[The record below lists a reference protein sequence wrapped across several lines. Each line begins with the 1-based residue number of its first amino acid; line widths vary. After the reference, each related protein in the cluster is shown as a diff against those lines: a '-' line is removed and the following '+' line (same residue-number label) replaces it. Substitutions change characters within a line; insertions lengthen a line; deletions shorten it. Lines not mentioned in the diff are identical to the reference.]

1 MAVAACACALPGV
14 AAASQAMHFSTTLSP
29 ERLDGATSVGLK
41 IEIATPAERIPAP
54 MRVLDVRYPANLGI
68 ALSGLG
74 IETCTATV
82 LETMGPAGCPV
93 DSVMGY
99 GQALGEISYG
109 PEIIRERASV
119 TIVRAEDLDGH
130 LALLFDAQGLSPV
143 LANIVF
149 PGVLLP
155 ARAPYG
161 GDIHI
166 SVPLVPSLPE
176 APDVAVVRL
185 SATIG
190 PAAGLSY
197 REVEHGRS
205 ISYTP
210 RGILLPARCPRGGFP
225 FRANITFEGGGR
237 AAADT
242 KVLCPKSRR
251 RGA

>member
-1 MAVAACACALPGV
+1 MRLGTA
-14 AAASQAMHFSTTLSP
+14 LSP
-29 ERLDGATSVGLK
+29 ERLGSGTSVGLEV
-41 IEIATPAERIPAP
+41 EIATPADRIPAP
-54 MRVLDVRYPANLGI
+54 MRVLDIRYPTNLGV

-74 IETCTATV
+74 IETCTATT
-82 LETMGPAGCPV
+82 LETLGPAGCPV

-119 TIVRAEDLDGH
+119 TIVRAEDVHGH

-190 PAAGLSY
+190 PAAGMIY
-197 REVEHGRS
+197 REVAHGRS

-210 RGILLPARCPRGGFP
+210 KGILLPGRCPRGGFP
-225 FRANITFEGGGR
+225 FRANITFEGGGG

-242 KVLCPKSRR
+242 KVPCPKSRT
-251 RGA
+251 RGARSSAARVHSRASMPK